1 MTDTP
6 DPTRELWDSV
16 LGILHGDDR
25 VTPQLQGFLNLV
37 EPKGVLA
44 GTLYLEVPNELTRGM
59 LDQRIRVPLLNA
71 LSTIDGEHGITN
83 FAIVVNPE
91 IQHAGIGPSA
101 EPGALDEVPHEPTPT
116 PASGSTPAQSAGDQ
130 ARRSDTR
137 LNPKYNFDNFV
148 IGGSNRFAHAA
159 AVAVAEAPA
168 KAYNPLFI
176 YGDSGLGKTHL
187 LHAIGHYAE
196 RLYPG
201 IRVRYVSSEEFTND
215 FIN

>member
-16 LGILHGDDR
+16 LVLLHADDR

-71 LSTIDGEHGITN
+71 LSTIDEDHGITN

-91 IQHAGIGPSA
+91 IQHAGLS
-101 EPGALDEVPHEPTPT
+101 LD
-116 PASGSTPAQSAGDQ
+116 
-130 ARRSDTR
+130 SDTAPR
-137 LNPKYNFDNFV
+137 EELTREQSPVVSQTVGAGLTGTDQ
-148 IGGSNRFAHAA
+148 NR
-159 AVAVAEAPA
+159 
-168 KAYNPLFI
+168 
-176 YGDSGLGKTHL
+176 
-187 LHAIGHYAE
+187 
-196 RLYPG
+196 R
-201 IRVRYVSSEEFTND
+201 
-215 FIN
+215 